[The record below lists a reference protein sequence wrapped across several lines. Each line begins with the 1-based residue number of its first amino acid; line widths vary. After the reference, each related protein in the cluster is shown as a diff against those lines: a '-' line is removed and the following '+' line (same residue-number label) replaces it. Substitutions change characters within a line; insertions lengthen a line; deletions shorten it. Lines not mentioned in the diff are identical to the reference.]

1 MCGIS
6 GIINLNHQT
15 ILEASI
21 KKMMLKIKHRGPDDE
36 GTFLDKNIGLGF
48 VRLSIL
54 DLSPAGHQPMHS
66 SDDELVIVFNG
77 EIFNY
82 IELREELKQQGY
94 TFKTQTDTE
103 VLLNA
108 YKAWGQDCLHKLN
121 GMWAFVIYDKK
132 NNTVFASR
140 DRYGIKPFYY
150 TIENGKFI
158 FASEIPAIL
167 EVSENQ
173 ISANNHAI
181 FDFLV
186 FNRTDQSEETFFE
199 NIYKLKH
206 GHSIFI
212 ELNNTKSKFRVEK
225 WYDLRTNLKEA
236 FSSKEEYYKLFKDSV
251 ELRMRSDVPVG
262 VCLSGGLDSSSILSV
277 LLTEKKNED
286 INTFSAIYKKG
297 EKGDESEFID
307 LYKDK
312 VKHMHFTTPDGEAL
326 LNDLDSFVKAHG
338 GPIPSTSAYA
348 QYRVMHLAKG
358 KVTVTMDGQG
368 ADEQLAGYHYF
379 FGLYYKELLLKFKW
393 LKLIKE
399 ILAYLRKHKSL
410 FALKT
415 FVFFLLPKKTRTKL
429 RVSEK
434 GYLDSAFNKQYSGHS
449 EVAGNIYGSSSL
461 KEALID
467 HFEYKMEH
475 HLKWGDFNSMWHSIE
490 SRMPFLDHRL
500 VEKTISL
507 SSDQIIHNGNTK
519 FILREAMRGILPDR
533 ITDRIDKVGFA
544 TPEGE
549 WFREKKFRA
558 FIEDILNSSS
568 FANRG
573 IINIE
578 KANALFKK
586 HLSREVDISKEIWK
600 WVHLEL
606 WFREF
611 VDPKSKVKSQNRVC
625 TLGVWDQSVPGI
637 KFDKEGVSNYSKIYL
652 KMAHDFPRGK
662 KGEEKW
668 LRYVDEIKNTG
679 KNKKYDCI
687 IGVSGGTDSSYLLHL
702 AKTYG
707 LNPLAI
713 YLDNGWASETAVS
726 NIEKMTRALSIDL
739 ETYVIDYNEV
749 IDVLRAYIKAG
760 LPWVDAPTDLAIKA
774 ILYKKAAKYGLKHVL
789 IGHDFRTEGFQP
801 TEWTYS
807 DSKQL
812 KFLTKQFSNRTL
824 TTYPTL
830 SFFEFVWLS
839 YFKKIKLLRPFF
851 YLDYNKTEAK
861 KLLKEKY
868 DWKDYG
874 GHHYENI
881 FTKFIITYW
890 LFEKFGIDKRK
901 ITNSA
906 LILNGELAR
915 VDALA
920 EINKKPYE
928 AAQIKH
934 DIEYLCKKL
943 NFTSA
948 EFDKFFKSPNHTYLD
963 YPSYFPIINKLKKI
977 AYPLV
982 KYFLPN
988 KPLFIYQSE
997 GRDEKINA

>member
-6 GIINLNHQT
+6 GIINLDHQV
-15 ILEASI
+15 ISESSI
-21 KKMMLKIKHRGPDDE
+21 NKMMQKIKHRGPDDE
-36 GTFLDKNIGLGF
+36 GTFISSNVGLGF

-54 DLSPAGHQPMHS
+54 DLSHAGHQPMHS
-66 SDDELVIVFNG
+66 GDDELVIVFNG

-82 IELREELKQQGY
+82 IELREELKQKGY
-94 TFKTQTDTE
+94 VFKTQTDTE

-108 YKAWGQDCLHKLN
+108 YKAWGQNCLHKLN
-121 GMWAFVIYDKK
+121 GMWAFVIFDKK
-132 NNTVFASR
+132 NNTLFASR

-150 TIENGKFI
+150 TIENNKLL

-167 EVSENQ
+167 AVSEKHPKANQ
-173 ISANNHAI
+173 QAI

-199 NIYKLKH
+199 NIFKLKH
-206 GHSIFI
+206 GHCIHI
-212 ELNNTKSKFRVEK
+212 DLNKKSDQMTISK
-225 WYDLRTNLKEA
+225 WYDLRSNLKEA
-236 FSSKEEYYKLFKDSV
+236 VSSNEEYFKLFTDAV

-277 LLTEKKNED
+277 LLTDKKNAE
-286 INTFSAIYKKG
+286 INTFSAIYNKG
-297 EKGDESEFID
+297 DKGDESEFID
-307 LYKDK
+307 LYKDQ
-312 VKHMHFTTPDGEAL
+312 VKHMHFTTPNGDDL
-326 LNDLDSFVKAHG
+326 LNDLSSFVKAHG
-338 GPIPSTSAYA
+338 EPIPSTSAYA
-348 QYRVMHLAKG
+348 QYRVMQLAKG
-358 KVTVTMDGQG
+358 AVTVTLDGQG

-379 FGLYYKELLLKFKW
+379 FGLYYKELLFKFRFG
-393 LKLIKE
+393 KLFKE
-399 ILAYLRKHKSL
+399 IIANYKKHRSL

-415 FVFFLLPKKTRTKL
+415 FVFFLLPKKLRTKL

-434 GYLDSAFNKQYSGHS
+434 GYLNEVFNQQHSKHS
-449 EVAGNIYGSSSL
+449 EIAGNIYGSANL

-500 VEKTISL
+500 VERTISL
-507 SSDQIIHNGNTK
+507 PSDQIIQNGSTK
-519 FILREAMRGILPDR
+519 FILREAMKGVLPDK
-533 ITDRIDKVGFA
+533 ITNRADKVGFA

-549 WFREKKFRA
+549 WFRQPKFRA
-558 FIEDILNSSS
+558 LIESIINSSS
-568 FANRG
+568 FSNRG
-573 IINIE
+573 IIDVS
-578 KANALFKK
+578 KAKALFEK
-586 HLSREVDISKEIWK
+586 HLKREIDISKEIWK
-600 WVHLEL
+600 WIHLEL

-611 VDPKSKVKSQNRVC
+611 MDGKSTNEKQVC
-625 TLGVWDQSVPGI
+625 NQGVWDSTVPGI
-637 KFDKEGVSNYSKIYL
+637 KFNNNGVSNYAQIYS

-662 KGEEKW
+662 MGEQEW
-668 LRYVDEIKNTG
+668 LRYIDKIKTVG

-687 IGVSGGTDSSYLLHL
+687 IGISGGTDSSYLLHL
-702 AKTYG
+702 AKSYG
-707 LNPLAI
+707 LKPLAV

-726 NIEKMTRALSIDL
+726 NIEKMTKALSIDL

-749 IDVLRAYIKAG
+749 IDVLRAYMKAG
-760 LPWVDAPTDLAIKA
+760 LPWVDSPTDLAIKA
-774 ILYKKAAKYGLKHVL
+774 ILYKKAAKYDLKHVL

-812 KFLTKQFSNRTL
+812 KFLAKKFSQRSL

-830 SFFEFVWLS
+830 SLFEFVWLS

-861 KLLKEKY
+861 KLLKDTY
-868 DWKDYG
+868 NWKDYG

-890 LFEKFGIDKRK
+890 LYEKFGIDKRK

-906 LILNGELAR
+906 LVLSGELSR
-915 VDALA
+915 EEALA
-920 EINKKPYE
+920 EIEKKPYQPD
-928 AAQIKH
+928 QIKE
-934 DIEYLCKKL
+934 DIAYLCKKL
-943 NFTSA
+943 NFTSE
-948 EFDKFFKSPNHTYLD
+948 EFEQLLKAPNHSYLD

-997 GRDEKINA
+997 GRDESANV